1 MGKEVRSEKE
11 LKGKADCS
19 AGSGVPLIVQYNG
32 FQMPNS
38 AIIQLISVPTFV
50 SHIPAYCIWTTF
62 HDPLAH
68 FSPYGH
74 FSEIERER

>member
-11 LKGKADCS
+11 PKGKADCS

-32 FQMPNS
+32 NS

-50 SHIPAYCIWTTF
+50 SRIPAYCIWTTF

-74 FSEIERER
+74 FSEIEREC